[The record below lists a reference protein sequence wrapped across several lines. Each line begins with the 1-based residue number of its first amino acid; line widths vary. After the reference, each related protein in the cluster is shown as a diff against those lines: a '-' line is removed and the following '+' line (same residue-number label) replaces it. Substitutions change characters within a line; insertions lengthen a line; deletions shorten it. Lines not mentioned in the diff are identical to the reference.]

1 MDKLANDLEKRGEDE
16 EILVTIKKN
25 WVTMV
30 NDLEKLGDDGVT
42 IEKNLVTIKKNLVA
56 MGKRLRKTW

>member
-1 MDKLANDLEKRGEDE
+1 
-16 EILVTIKKN
+16 VTIKKN

>member
-1 MDKLANDLEKRGEDE
+1 LDKLANDLEKRGEDE